1 MPSQTSFR
9 YGLRPGR
16 LLSVALAQG
25 LGDAVSRNDESAA
38 DRYHRRLCMMADHF
52 DTNPAFSEALDRLL
66 SASEQWL
73 ATNVAERYKADRQV
87 LELIE
92 RIVELL

>member
-1 MPSQTSFR
+1 MTAGQ
-9 YGLRPGR
+9 
-16 LLSVALAQG
+16 
-25 LGDAVSRNDESAA
+25 
-38 DRYHRRLCMMADHF
+38 F
-52 DTNPAFSEALDRLL
+52 DTNPAVSEALDRLL

-73 ATNVAERYKADRQV
+73 ATNVAERNKTERQV